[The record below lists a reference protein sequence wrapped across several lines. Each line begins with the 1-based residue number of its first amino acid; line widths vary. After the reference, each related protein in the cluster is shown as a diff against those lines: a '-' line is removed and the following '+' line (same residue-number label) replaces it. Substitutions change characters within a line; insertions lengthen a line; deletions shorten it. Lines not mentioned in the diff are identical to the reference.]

1 MILDE
6 SNIAHIEFDPLMPWG
21 ASDIKEIKWEIWG
34 PLKDYE
40 RISYSN
46 DNKLEDSTGK
56 TLTIRQ
62 IGGNESIWT
71 WSGKEVLANGE
82 LNLEM

>member
-1 MILDE
+1 M
-6 SNIAHIEFDPLMPWG
+6 SWG
-21 ASDIKEIKWEIWG
+21 ASDIKDIKWEIWG

-40 RISYSN
+40 RRSLSN

-62 IGGNESIWT
+62 IGDNESIWT
-71 WSGKEVLANGE
+71 
-82 LNLEM
+82 